1 MNSDIKNSP
10 IGIFDSG
17 LGGLSTVKALKK
29 LMPYEDIIYFGD
41 TARAPYGSKSKE
53 EILEYTSQIAKFL
66 KSFEVKA
73 IVAACGTV
81 SSYMDELPEFKNLY
95 GVIDP
100 TCRAA
105 LKVSRNMKIGVMG
118 TSATIKSHSY
128 IKKIHSLNS
137 SAEVFQV
144 ACPLLVP
151 IIESGALNE
160 SKTQLFEI
168 LKDYTKELIYKDV
181 DTLIL
186 GCTHY
191 PIIEDIISEV
201 IGKNVT
207 IVNSGAKTA
216 ENLKNT
222 LKIQNLESN
231 KNKIGKC
238 NFYVSGDVGKF
249 SETAK
254 IFLNYDIKDHVH
266 KIISL

>member
-1 MNSDIKNSP
+1 
-10 IGIFDSG
+10 
-17 LGGLSTVKALKK
+17 
-29 LMPYEDIIYFGD
+29 
-41 TARAPYGSKSKE
+41 
-53 EILEYTSQIAKFL
+53 
-66 KSFEVKA
+66 
-73 IVAACGTV
+73 
-81 SSYMDELPEFKNLY
+81 MDELPEFKNLY